1 MRLEHLFFNLAVAI
15 VVGMV
20 YLWKTGRDPAVIIV
34 VVAFLPDLDVL
45 VHGGVHLLAWFS
57 GITILFYHGSFHN
70 ILALVLFSLGLAF
83 IGSRFGVPFRDACL
97 CIAIGYATHL
107 LCDAIAYNRLPD
119 LLWPLLQ
126 VAPEPVPHW
135 YHPDLFGLAQG
146 SVLAVAIAL
155 VLVAALVRTLR
166 EGKGWIRNYTAPR
179 FG

>member
-20 YLWKTGRDPAVIIV
+20 YLWKTGRDPSVIIV

-57 GITILFYHGSFHN
+57 EITILFYHGSFHN